1 MVAKD
6 YGAGKREGGAA
17 TKGPREGSWGD
28 GDALYL
34 QRLHPGSDTVGVLQ
48 DRTSGK
54 TGDVY
59 VGSLY
64 DFLQL
69 LCVIIW
75 KSKV

>member
-1 MVAKD
+1 MGQGNGRGVRQQKD
-6 YGAGKREGGAA
+6 HGR
-17 TKGPREGSWGD
+17 GPAGD

>member
-1 MVAKD
+1 MGQGNGRGVQQQKD
-6 YGAGKREGGAA
+6 PGRGAGG
-17 TKGPREGSWGD
+17 

-34 QRLHPGSDTVGVLQ
+34 QHLHPGSDTVGVLQ
-48 DRTSGK
+48 DRISGE

>member
-1 MVAKD
+1 MGQGNGRGVRQQMD
-6 YGAGKREGGAA
+6 HGR
-17 TKGPREGSWGD
+17 GPAGD